1 MTLET
6 VLYDV
11 RDGIARIRL
20 NRPHRLNAMVPQL
33 MRDLHE
39 ALQSAASDPAVR
51 IIILSGQGRAFCA
64 GDDLN

>member
-1 MTLET
+1 MTLDT

-33 MRDLHE
+33 MRDLHQ
-39 ALQSAASDPAVR
+39 AFQAAGTDPAVR
-51 IIILSGQGRAFCA
+51 TVILSGEGRAFCA
-64 GDDLN
+64 GTT